1 MDWMVAGLT
10 FGFFGSVHCV
20 GMCGPLALSLPGA
33 AHARWRY
40 VAERLL
46 YNVGRALTYT
56 VLGAAV
62 GGLGVLVSF
71 SGVQQWV
78 SIGVGTLM
86 IGGALIPWVSRRI
99 SRLEQVPARFLGRVL
114 KPIQSLYR
122 TGGSAAML
130 GVGILNGL
138 LPCGF
143 VYAALATAVT
153 ASDLYTSMAFMAAF
167 GLGTIPAMFAV
178 SMLGRLVSAQWRARL
193 QALIPIGLVIVG
205 VLLILRGLSLG
216 TLLSPDLRE
225 TIFSPDTC
233 RFLPLVDP
241 VSPQP

>member
-1 MDWMVAGLT
+1 MDWILAGLT
-10 FGFFGSVHCV
+10 FGFFGSIHCV

-33 AHARWRY
+33 SHARWRY
-40 VAERLL
+40 IGERLL
-46 YNVGRALTYT
+46 YNLGRALTYT

-62 GGLGVLVSF
+62 GGLSVLISF

-78 SIGVGTLM
+78 SIGIGLLM
-86 IGGALIPWVSRRI
+86 IGGALVPWVSRRI
-99 SRLEQVPARFLGRVL
+99 STLEQLPARLLRRVL
-114 KPIQSLYR
+114 EPIQLLYQS
-122 TGGSAAML
+122 GGSIAML

-153 ASDLYTSMAFMAAF
+153 ANDLYTSMLFMAAF

-178 SMLGRLVSAQWRARL
+178 SMLERLLSVTWRARL
-193 QALIPIGLVIVG
+193 QKLIPIGLVLVG
-205 VLLILRGLSLG
+205 ILLILRGLSLG

-225 TIFSPDTC
+225 AIFSPGTC

-241 VSPQP
+241 AVPQP